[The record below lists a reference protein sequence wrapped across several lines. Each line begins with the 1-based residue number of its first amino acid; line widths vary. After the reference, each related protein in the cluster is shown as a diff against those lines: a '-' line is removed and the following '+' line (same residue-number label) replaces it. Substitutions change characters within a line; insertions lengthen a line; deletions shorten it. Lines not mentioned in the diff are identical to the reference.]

1 MVQSSSREAIS
12 IVGTVV
18 EPSVA
23 HAIRSALL
31 DYPGSWNVHVDH
43 ELVGGWWLVTL
54 SAEGFHHSLLV
65 PPREQS
71 AEHLPSLVA
80 ETVSSLARPVHLS
93 RCPADPRERP
103 ARPRAGDPAP
113 RRSIR
118 LRAQDPD
125 RRVPRAAGCVPT
137 ERSRER
143 NPTSRLRRSPER

>member
-1 MVQSSSREAIS
+1 MVQGGSREPIS

-23 HAIRSALL
+23 HAIRSALV

-54 SAEGFHHSLLV
+54 SAEGFHHAVLV

-71 AEHLPSLVA
+71 PERLPSV
-80 ETVSSLARPVHLS
+80 VSAAITTWARPVHLS
-93 RCPADPRERP
+93 RCPADPPERRQRPRP
-103 ARPRAGDPAP
+103 ADPSTGH
-113 RRSIR
+113 SIR

-125 RRVPRAAGCVPT
+125 RRIPRRAAGRAPAQ
-137 ERSRER
+137 RSRER
-143 NPTSRLRRSPER
+143 NPTTRFRRGR

>member
-1 MVQSSSREAIS
+1 MVQGGSREPIS

-23 HAIRSALL
+23 RAIRSALV

-71 AEHLPSLVA
+71 PEHLPAV
-80 ETVSSLARPVHLS
+80 VSQAISARARPVHIS
-93 RCPADPRERP
+93 RCPADPPEFLPQSRSGGP
-103 ARPRAGDPAP
+103 SSG
-113 RRSIR
+113 RSIR
-118 LRAQDPD
+118 LRGQDPD
-125 RRVPRAAGCVPT
+125 RRVPRRATGRAPAQ
-137 ERSRER
+137 RSRER
-143 NPTSRLRRSPER
+143 NPTTRFRRGR

>member
-23 HAIRSALL
+23 HAIRGALL

-103 ARPRAGDPAP
+103 GPLTGDPAA

-118 LRAQDPD
+118 LRAHDPN
-125 RRVPRAAGCVPT
+125 RRVPRAAGRAPT
-137 ERSRER
+137 DRSRQR
-143 NPTSRLRRSPER
+143 NPTTRFRRSPER